1 MTPLEAKEF
10 RKALFKAGQQPSS
23 WLSSAESLRDAAEII
38 LQGEAKNAL
47 SYSQEVEKAKE
58 ELAADPTVDASAE
71 IRCEPPNY
79 LPGQLLYGYALE
91 NVLKGLIIA
100 NDPSVAN
107 ETKLDDEIAKHELV
121 DLAAT
126 AKFDCPQE
134 VDILKALTQLSVW
147 AGRYPVARKL
157 KDHTTIAPL
166 SDSHALLDYGA
177 HHHIVRNVFDRA
189 LAELKSKVPASPRR
203 FGLIVRVAPDDPP
216 ERVTASLR
224 SSD

>member
-1 MTPLEAKEF
+1 MTPLEAEEF

-23 WLSSAESLRDAAEII
+23 WLLSAESLRDAAEII

-47 SYSQEVEKAKE
+47 SYSQAVENANE
-58 ELAADPTVDASAE
+58 ELAADPAVGASAE

-79 LPGQLLYGYALE
+79 LPGQLLYGFALE

-126 AKFDCPQE
+126 AKFEVCPQE

-157 KDHTTIAPL
+157 KHHTTTEPL
-166 SDSHALLDYGA
+166 SDSHAFLDHGA
-177 HHHIVRNVFDRA
+177 HHPIVRNVFHRA
-189 LAELKSKVPASPRR
+189 LAELRSKVPSSSRK
-203 FGLIVRVAPDDPP
+203 FGLIVRVAPDGP
-216 ERVTASLR
+216 